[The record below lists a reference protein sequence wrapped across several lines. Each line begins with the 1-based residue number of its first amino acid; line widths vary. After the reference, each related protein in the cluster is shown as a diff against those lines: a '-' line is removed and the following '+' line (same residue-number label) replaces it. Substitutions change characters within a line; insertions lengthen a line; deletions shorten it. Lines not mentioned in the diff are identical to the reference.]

1 MERRI
6 LIDMIATTLPSQRQ
20 QEHLMI
26 PYLALVALLSFNIHQ
41 IWCQV
46 KIQRLDV
53 AHFAGQLQM

>member
-1 MERRI
+1 MHQQEQQQQQ
-6 LIDMIATTLPSQRQ
+6 DQESQRQ

-26 PYLALVALLSFNIHQ
+26 LYLALVALLSFDIHQ
-41 IWCQV
+41 ICLQV